1 LHLLAARVSPALIG
15 RIRLKTISDYH
26 KHGYDRGDV
35 PRLRP
40 QAIVLTPQALFA
52 AGVTGSVETLEE
64 RLRCGRCGVRA
75 AAVSSTMLGPSGG
88 ARRGR
93 TWRDGLKP

>member
-1 LHLLAARVSPALIG
+1 MG

-26 KHGYDRGDV
+26 KHGYDLEVMCRVCGHKV
-35 PRLRP
+35 
-40 QAIVLTPQALFA
+40 VLTPRELFT
-52 AGVTGSVETLEE
+52 AGVMGSVEQLEE
-64 RLRCGRCGVRA
+64 RLRCGRCGERS

-88 ARRGR
+88 KRRGR